1 MLCSLKR
8 LIEPSAVVLFH
19 AAGVTPNAN
28 SAERTLLRWIE
39 ELSVRLEGED
49 SGSSLQGIDTI
60 RSVFLDRLHRVC
72 EQSRVLIL
80 IDALNEL
87 ERNFVAKIFGVG
99 HLWPLNL
106 SWIVTTT
113 DETLSQINKNSQFR
127 MIELEAITETEAR
140 EICRRVCEH
149 CRKKLPNVIID
160 KLLSIRWNEQEY
172 AYFNPLWLRLAV
184 DELIFMDEEDYS
196 RLGEFDGTENEKII
210 SLLSEVVPRP
220 SSEYSGAFRAIVQ
233 TGGRD
238 FLRALCRGGD
248 PLYSCIRERFARKR
262 LDRTCAIGPRHK
274 WKWDSLRFAMF
285 RRFLRTHMI
294 QREQIG
300 LWGFFHKHAQIAAER
315 RYLSDAEAK
324 RMTHVRL
331 ADHLWKL
338 EPFDSLRRNELM
350 FHLLKANLLKDI
362 VGLYGMAH
370 EAEDT

>member
-1 MLCSLKR
+1 M
-8 LIEPSAVVLFH
+8 
-19 AAGVTPNAN
+19 
-28 SAERTLLRWIE
+28 
-39 ELSVRLEGED
+39 
-49 SGSSLQGIDTI
+49 
-60 RSVFLDRLHRVC
+60 
-72 EQSRVLIL
+72 
-80 IDALNEL
+80 
-87 ERNFVAKIFGVG
+87 
-99 HLWPLNL
+99 NL

-220 SSEYSGAFRAIVQ
+220 SSEYPELFEQLFKRAEEIFSEPYVAEVIRYIVASEK
-233 TGGRD
+233 G
-238 FLRALCRGGD
+238 LRESDLTELVPLAL
-248 PLYSCIRERFARKR
+248 
-262 LDRTCAIGPRHK
+262 RHK

-300 LWGFFHKHAQIAAER
+300 LWVFSISMFK
-315 RYLSDAEAK
+315 
-324 RMTHVRL
+324 
-331 ADHLWKL
+331 
-338 EPFDSLRRNELM
+338 SLRSD
-350 FHLLKANLLKDI
+350 DI
-362 VGLYGMAH
+362 YRMRRRR
-370 EAEDT
+370 E